1 MKRRLRGNEKGFS
14 LIELLAAV
22 VIMGVLGIAIGGVL
36 IQLQRANRITHEMT
50 AVRQVQAAG
59 DMVSLDGLQA
69 QSIVM
74 GSGMTDSA
82 GFLQL
87 SWIGEWTD
95 DEGDYNL
102 RARDITYYLEDED
115 GDGSFVLR
123 RYEIT
128 EWTVDGDDISPGPT
142 DAVVARNLDASEMSC
157 EWTDTTG
164 DGNPDTETFAF
175 TVVSV
180 VGTRTEE
187 RTYDIAPRPAN

>member
-128 EWTVDGDDISPGPT
+128 EWTVDGDDISPDPT

-187 RTYDIAPRPAN
+187 RTYDITPRPAN